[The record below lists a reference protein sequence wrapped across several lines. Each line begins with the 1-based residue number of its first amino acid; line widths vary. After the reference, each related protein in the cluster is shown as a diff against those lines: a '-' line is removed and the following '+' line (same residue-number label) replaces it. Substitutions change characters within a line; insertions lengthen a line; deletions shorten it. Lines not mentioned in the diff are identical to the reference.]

1 MTSFGRR
8 GAGLGLALTL
18 AGAGCGVAKERGHDD
33 VAALV
38 KERTGRSTRWERGT
52 PEADQIERWVSER
65 LAKGVTRDAAVDVAL
80 VNNPRLQEAY
90 EELGVAQADL
100 VQAGLLE
107 NPSLGAH
114 VGFPVRG
121 DGREISFSLVQSF
134 LDVIVLP
141 ARKRIAAEQFAIDVR
156 RVAERALETVAD
168 VEKEVV
174 AVEAAAAIVDV
185 RRAALDAA
193 GGAAELSRQQH
204 EAGSVSDLKNATQL
218 VLPEE
223 IAVDLARDE
232 LELVRHR
239 ERLGRLLGLGA
250 ARAEWRLA
258 EALGDPPASD
268 PAVGDLE
275 ALALRRRLD
284 VDAARRRQKL
294 LGRAVGLAR
303 STRLVGR
310 LEVGLD
316 AHQDADGPRVLGPNL
331 VIELPIFDQRQA
343 LIGRLEA
350 EERAAGRRV
359 AALEGEARAEVRVAR
374 AELAAARAVVDRYG
388 KTIIPLRDQI
398 VDEAQLHYNGMLLGL
413 YQLVDLKREQIEA
426 RARQLAAVRDYWT
439 ARVELE
445 RAVGG
450 RIPTGGAK

>member
-1 MTSFGRR
+1 
-8 GAGLGLALTL
+8 
-18 AGAGCGVAKERGHDD
+18 
-33 VAALV
+33 
-38 KERTGRSTRWERGT
+38 
-52 PEADQIERWVSER
+52 
-65 LAKGVTRDAAVDVAL
+65 
-80 VNNPRLQEAY
+80 
-90 EELGVAQADL
+90 
-100 VQAGLLE
+100 
-107 NPSLGAH
+107 
-114 VGFPVRG
+114 
-121 DGREISFSLVQSF
+121 
-134 LDVIVLP
+134 
-141 ARKRIAAEQFAIDVR
+141 
-156 RVAERALETVAD
+156 
-168 VEKEVV
+168 
-174 AVEAAAAIVDV
+174 
-185 RRAALDAA
+185 
-193 GGAAELSRQQH
+193 
-204 EAGSVSDLKNATQL
+204 VSDLKNATQL